1 MLGKNTPKCKPVCP
15 WLCQDDVLH
24 SLILEWYWCMAPPLL
39 YSWWNIHY
47 LQKLYI
53 CRFDDESIEHSEL
66 PCYYLD
72 MSRICSSQ
80 IWQHCSIWNWVSIE
94 SPHSLLFSY
103 QIAGIQLTMNGTAEL
118 YSNNSIVTRT
128 DIGTG
133 SSALLCITT
142 SPGCC
147 SSVNNQTGWYFPSGK
162 AVPYRGKMRETKPY
176 YHTRNNP
183 DISKDHHSLWS
194 VKLHRNPNG
203 NTTGIF
209 RCDILDGSQNLQS
222 LYIGI
227 YNSDTG
233 ESCSCTELEVGY
245 YF

>member
-1 MLGKNTPKCKPVCP
+1 M
-15 WLCQDDVLH
+15 
-24 SLILEWYWCMAPPLL
+24 
-39 YSWWNIHY
+39 
-47 LQKLYI
+47 
-53 CRFDDESIEHSEL
+53 
-66 PCYYLD
+66 
-72 MSRICSSQ
+72 
-80 IWQHCSIWNWVSIE
+80 SIE

-103 QIAGIQLTMNGTAEL
+103 QIAGIQLTMNGTAEM

-128 DIGTG
+128 DIGTD

-147 SSVNNQTGWYFPSGK
+147 SRVNNQTGWYFPSGK
-162 AVPYRGKMRETKPY
+162 PVPYHGGMWATKPY
-176 YHTRNNP
+176 YRTRNDP
-183 DISKDHHSLWS
+183 DISKDRHSLRS

-227 YNSDTG
+227 YDSDSG
-233 ESCSCTELEVGY
+233 ESCSYTELEVGY
-245 YF
+245 RYLALQTMAVHVKCLIIPFKC